1 MINLFLS
8 TLLALSVIAAAT
20 PYASAFEMGMKVKAV
35 GKSGK
40 DYEGR
45 IAGMANNKTILF
57 ITKEGCRFQMPLA
70 KVRSVENIEG
80 EYFTAENGT
89 KLKVVKITT
98 RDGQT
103 VLGGVAVSA
112 ALAVE
117 NTGGS
122 ITNLMIPDVHRF
134 SSIKIEE
141 EPMAVSS
148 LK

>member
-1 MINLFLS
+1 MINVLLS
-8 TLLALSVIAAAT
+8 TSLVLFFITAVI
-20 PYASAFEMGMKVKAV
+20 PYAYAFDMGMKVKAV

-45 IAGMANNKTILF
+45 IAGMAKNKTILF
-57 ITKEGCRFQMPLA
+57 ISKEGCRFQMPLA

-103 VLGGVAVSA
+103 VLGGIAVSA

-117 NTGGS
+117 NTSGS
-122 ITNLMIPDVHRF
+122 VTNLMIPDVHRF
-134 SSIKIEE
+134 SSIHIQE